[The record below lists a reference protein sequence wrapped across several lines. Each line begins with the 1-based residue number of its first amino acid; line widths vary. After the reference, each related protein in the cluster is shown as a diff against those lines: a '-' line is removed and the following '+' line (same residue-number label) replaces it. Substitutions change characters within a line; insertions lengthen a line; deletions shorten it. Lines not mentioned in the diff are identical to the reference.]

1 VIPAGNLNDAARLV
15 HDPSLRPDENT
26 VVESIDDSLENF
38 SPAPTPGRVDVLSY
52 SANEWAVRVESP
64 GEALLVNTDTNYPGW
79 EAAIDGHP
87 ARIYTADVAFRAIR
101 LPPGNHEVRMLYVP
115 RILYWSAALSALA
128 LMAALLAIARG
139 LRTPS

>member
-1 VIPAGNLNDAARLV
+1 MKTRWSSQTTIRSKTSRRAD
-15 HDPSLRPDENT
+15 
-26 VVESIDDSLENF
+26 
-38 SPAPTPGRVDVLSY
+38 TPGRVDVLSY

-101 LPPGNHEVRMLYVP
+101 LPPGKHEVRMHL
-115 RILYWSAALSALA
+115 RAANFVLVSRAQRSGIDGRA
-128 LMAALLAIARG
+128 VGDRARA
-139 LRTPS
+139 SDA